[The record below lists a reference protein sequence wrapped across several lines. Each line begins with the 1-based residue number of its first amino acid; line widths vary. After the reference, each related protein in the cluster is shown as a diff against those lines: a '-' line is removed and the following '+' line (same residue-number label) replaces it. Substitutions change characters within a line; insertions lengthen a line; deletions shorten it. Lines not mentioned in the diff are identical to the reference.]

1 MAQATK
7 NDFCIS
13 LSDLAHFLNQ
23 TPEQIKSQFRQV
35 IGQPLLSTWLLPT
48 QVRQILISENYQ
60 YPQKTISFQM
70 LKGGV
75 AKTSSALNIGL
86 RAAQYGAR
94 VLFIDLDQQANLSF
108 ALGIEDENLP
118 VWLNIIEKNKSI
130 DECVISIE
138 PQVDL
143 IPSGL
148 DNSIL
153 DRTLLNSNRN
163 WAQAVKLPLEK
174 IKHRYDLVIIDTA
187 PALSATNTAVA
198 VASDEIILP
207 VNPDKFAMRGLEKNL
222 QELIEIKKDFDLEF
236 DMRILFTKYDGRE
249 KASHEF
255 LQNCI
260 DLHEEIMLKN
270 YVRTSSEVKNT
281 IRADKNLFAGKSA
294 VKDDYNHLAL
304 EMMGWE

>member
-1 MAQATK
+1 MAQVAK
-7 NDFCIS
+7 NDFCMS
-13 LSDLAHFLNQ
+13 LSDLAHFLNRP
-23 TPEQIKSQFRQV
+23 PEQIKHQFRQV
-35 IGQPLLSTWLLPT
+35 IGQPLMSTWLLPI
-48 QVRQILISENYQ
+48 QVREILKAENYQ
-60 YPQKTISFQM
+60 YPHKTISFQM

-86 RAAQYGAR
+86 RAAQYGAK

-118 VWLNIIEKNKSI
+118 VWLNIVEKNKTI

-138 PQVDL
+138 PSVDL

-163 WAQAVKLPLEK
+163 WAQAVKQPLEK
-174 IKHRYDLVIIDTA
+174 IKHRYDLIIIDTA
-187 PALSATNTAVA
+187 PALSAINTAVA

-222 QELIEIKKDFDLEF
+222 QELTDIRKDFDLNF

-255 LQNCI
+255 LKNCI

-281 IRADKNLFAGKSA
+281 IRADKSLFAGKSA

>member
-1 MAQATK
+1 MAQVAK

-13 LSDLAHFLNQ
+13 LSDLAQFLKQ
-23 TPEQIKSQFRQV
+23 SPEQLKKRFREV
-35 IGQPLLSTWLLPT
+35 IGQPLMSTWLLPL
-48 QVRQILISENYQ
+48 QVREILKSENFQ

-86 RAAQYGAR
+86 RAAQYGAK

-108 ALGIEDENLP
+108 ALGVEDENLP
-118 VWLNIIEKNKSI
+118 VWLNIVEKNKTI

-138 PQVDL
+138 PHIDL

-163 WAQAVKLPLEK
+163 WAQAVKQPLEK
-174 IKHRYDLVIIDTA
+174 IKHRYDLIIIDTA
-187 PALSATNTAVA
+187 PALSALNTAVA
-198 VASDEIILP
+198 VASDEIVLP

-222 QELIEIKKDFDLEF
+222 QELSDIQKDFDLDF

-255 LQNCI
+255 LKNCI

-281 IRADKNLFAGKSA
+281 IRADKSLFAGKSA
-294 VKDDYNHLAL
+294 VKEDYNHLAI